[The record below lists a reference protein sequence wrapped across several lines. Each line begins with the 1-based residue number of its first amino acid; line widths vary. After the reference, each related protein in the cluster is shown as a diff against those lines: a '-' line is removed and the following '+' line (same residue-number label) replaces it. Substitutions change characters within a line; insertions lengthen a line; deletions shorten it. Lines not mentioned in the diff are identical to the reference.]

1 MALTREQIQQV
12 QTSFEQVEPI
22 ADQAAVIFYDKL
34 FEYDPALRALFKGDM
49 HEQGRMLMSTL
60 KLAVRG
66 LSDLDSLV
74 PVLQKLAARHVDYGV
89 KAADYTPVGNALL
102 YTLKTGLGEHWNDSL
117 REAWLEVYRTMAQ
130 VMKAHAH

>member
-60 KLAVRG
+60 KLAVLG
-66 LSDLDSLV
+66 LSNLDSSCRCC
-74 PVLQKLAARHVDYGV
+74 KSWRRG
-89 KAADYTPVGNALL
+89 
-102 YTLKTGLGEHWNDSL
+102 
-117 REAWLEVYRTMAQ
+117 M
-130 VMKAHAH
+130 